1 MQCDFHATHHT
12 VVVSSA
18 YGLKSVV
25 VNLLQ
30 QTNLLGEFRRLVQT
44 VCCLEKL
51 WLVIGA
57 SCIYNDFVT
66 PTHNMHH
73 VGAKPHIFP
82 LNGEF
87 VVIYHGK
94 KRKQFPEASNKSQIL
109 LWDPFFMRYL
119 HLYLVIHW
127 VPGFLLQL
135 KTKTQ
140 PCSSWAFP
148 SLGNVLLQDDPSWLI
163 VEQLSLEGPLP
174 KTNIAPEKWSLGDS
188 ETTVLSF
195 WEGLFSEDMLVS
207 GRVSVQEFL

>member
-135 KTKTQ
+135 KTKTRSRVL
-140 PCSSWAFP
+140 PGHSHHSEMCCSRMI
-148 SLGNVLLQDDPSWLI
+148 LHGWLWNNY
-163 VEQLSLEGPLP
+163 L
-174 KTNIAPEKWSLGDS
+174 W
-188 ETTVLSF
+188 
-195 WEGLFSEDMLVS
+195 
-207 GRVSVQEFL
+207 RVHSRRLT